1 MWIYP
6 IFASRIVRFFINIL
20 HYTCSELRCT
30 LGAYMQVWQKIKD
43 RSFTRHYTCIYTYM
57 YICISYIVVRQRAR
71 SRDQSIV
78 RSCKRASERTS
89 ERLRNLHLRYKSRNL
104 DNDLCAT
111 VTTASHVRSQ
121 GIRAAWRETHAC
133 THLGV
138 HMHMTRICVRKYAA
152 IGKLC
157 VNGAHAGASERASVV

>member
-1 MWIYP
+1 MDLSHFRVKDRPILQMYSIYSSLEP
-6 IFASRIVRFFINIL
+6 
-20 HYTCSELRCT
+20 RCT
-30 LGAYMQVWQKIKD
+30 LRAHTRLRQKIKD
-43 RSFTRHYTCIYTYM
+43 RFSRGIYLRVYVCTYV
-57 YICISYIVVRQRAR
+57 YNVCVNICVCTIYRIAVRQRAR
-71 SRDQSIV
+71 SRDRSIV
-78 RSCKRASERTS
+78 RSCERAS

-138 HMHMTRICVRKYAA
+138 HMHMTRICIRSRYAR
-152 IGKLC
+152 
-157 VNGAHAGASERASVV
+157 SENYA

>member
-1 MWIYP
+1 MYT
-6 IFASRIVRFFINIL
+6 NI
-20 HYTCSELRCT
+20 CIR
-30 LGAYMQVWQKIKD
+30 QKIKD
-43 RSFTRHYTCIYTYM
+43 CSFTRHYIYIYININLYTHICMYMCI
-57 YICISYIVVRQRAR
+57 ISPLNNELDRTTN
-71 SRDQSIV
+71 
-78 RSCKRASERTS
+78 RSCDRASERAS

-138 HMHMTRICVRKYAA
+138 HMHMTRICVRRYVRA

-157 VNGAHAGASERASVV
+157 VNGAHAGASERASSVSRTGYAGRRQS

>member
-1 MWIYP
+1 MYIHIHTY
-6 IFASRIVRFFINIL
+6 IFIFIHVNNASLMHCI
-20 HYTCSELRCT
+20 
-30 LGAYMQVWQKIKD
+30 
-43 RSFTRHYTCIYTYM
+43 CIYVYH
-57 YICISYIVVRQRAR
+57 IVIRQRAR

-78 RSCKRASERTS
+78 RSCERASQ
-89 ERLRNLHLRYKSRNL
+89 RLRNLHLRYKSRNL

-121 GIRAAWRETHAC
+121 GIHAAWRETHAC

-138 HMHMTRICVRKYAA
+138 HMHMTRICVRA

-157 VNGAHAGASERASVV
+157 VNGAHAGRVKERVCLGPVMCRPTIIAAVNLSILQAKTYIYML